1 MNGNTVC
8 KQLSSTGGAGAYI
21 SGYSVLFHPMK
32 AFATIGGM
40 GYFYQKKMLIII
52 NLLVYLA

>member
-8 KQLSSTGGAGAYI
+8 KQLPSTGGAGAYI

-40 GYFYQKKMLIII
+40 GYFDQKKC
-52 NLLVYLA
+52 